1 MFSKFSPF
9 VSRHLSLS
17 RACLAAPPEK
27 LLIQHHERSP
37 SLLVKDSRKI
47 KGCYFYQRAL
57 NGLSNLISS
66 LLQPVP
72 GQLYLVKYIR
82 NISCLM
88 ILWLYWLMFR
98 YLLIFPRYSI
108 IADLLVSYKLPNKFT
123 VASFIAKSDKNDL
136 FVNIK
141 CN

>member
-1 MFSKFSPF
+1 
-9 VSRHLSLS
+9 
-17 RACLAAPPEK
+17 
-27 LLIQHHERSP
+27 
-37 SLLVKDSRKI
+37 
-47 KGCYFYQRAL
+47 L

-66 LLQPVP
+66 LLQPIP